1 MIGQVGWERLGVEE
15 AGEGGLILKRG
26 GSLEART
33 RPDQRMDCQSCR
45 VPISP
50 RSLPSGGL
58 IPDFTRA
65 WAHSLLLLTREILE
79 KPLWQFPWVP
89 SWPLTSP
96 LLSRSSR
103 FGQTHLQSHP
113 SASVEWQGH
122 YKEGESG
129 GGGQDKMGFTALST
143 QHNHSHPGH
152 DSQTSIL
159 SSH

>member
-1 MIGQVGWERLGVEE
+1 MGWERLRVEE
-15 AGEGGLILKRG
+15 AGEQGLVLKRG

-33 RPDQRMDCQSCR
+33 RPDQRMDRQSCR

-65 WAHSLLLLTREILE
+65 WAHSLSLLTCDILE
-79 KPLWQFPWVP
+79 KPLWQLPWVP
-89 SWPLTSP
+89 GRPLTSP

-103 FGQTHLQSHP
+103 FVQTHLRSHP
-113 SASVEWQGH
+113 SASVEWQGC

-129 GGGQDKMGFTALST
+129 GGGQDKMGFIALST
-143 QHNHSHPGH
+143 QHNHSLPGH
-152 DSQTSIL
+152 DSQTSVL
-159 SSH
+159 SCH